1 MPDRLRVLH
10 VTTGLSVGGAEMM
23 LLKVTS
29 QSDLSRFEH
38 TVVSLGAEGTLA
50 PRFRDA
56 GMQVHSLDVSATRP
70 RLAALRSRIRAF
82 DPALIQGWMYHGNVA
97 ATLGRSLARSRAALA
112 WNIRQTLYDLRREKR
127 FTASVIR
134 AGALLSRL
142 PDAIVYNSAT
152 SAMQHEK
159 LGYDAR
165 RRRLIPNGFDCA
177 AFAPDAQTRARVRS
191 QLGLRESDVV
201 VGLVA
206 RFHPMKD
213 HMTFVAA
220 ASQVAA
226 IYPQARFLLVGRG
239 LHAPEAGILAALES
253 AGLAERT
260 TVEEERNDMTDVY
273 NALDIACSSSA
284 WGEGFS
290 NAIGEAMACGVP
302 CVVTDVGDSAAIVAQ
317 TGTVVASRD
326 PAGLA
331 AAIGELIAA
340 GPEKRQARGSAAR
353 LRIEEHYALPAVVA
367 QYESLY
373 DSLTRSGTSQRR
385 NSPPLPM
392 ADR

>member
-10 VTTGLSVGGAEMM
+10 VTTGLSIGGAEMM

-29 QSDLSRFEH
+29 QSDRSRFLH
-38 TVVSLGAEGTLA
+38 SVVSLGAEGSLA

-56 GMQVHSLDVSATRP
+56 GMEVHSLNISATRP
-70 RLAALRSRIRAF
+70 RLAALRSRIRTF

-97 ATLGRSLARSRAALA
+97 ATLGRALARSRAALA

-127 FTASVIR
+127 LTAGVIR
-134 AGALLSRL
+134 TGALLSRL
-142 PDAIVYNSAT
+142 PDAIVYNSST

-165 RRRLIPNGFDCA
+165 RHKLIPNGFDCT
-177 AFAPDAQTRARVRS
+177 AFAPDAQARARVRS
-191 QLGLRESDVV
+191 QLRFRESDVV
-201 VGLVA
+201 VGLVS

-220 ASQVAA
+220 AAQIAT

-239 LHAPEAGILAALES
+239 LRAPETGILAALEN
-253 AGLAERT
+253 AGLGKRT
-260 TVEEERNDMTDVY
+260 TVEDERDDMVDVY

-317 TGTVVASRD
+317 TGIVVAARD
-326 PAGLA
+326 TARLA
-331 AAIGELIAA
+331 AAVGELVAV
-340 GPEKRQARGSAAR
+340 GPEGRRARGAAAR
-353 LRIEEHYALPAVVA
+353 LRIEEHYALAAVVA

-373 DSLTRSGTSQRR
+373 ESLTRSGTSRR
-385 NSPPLPM
+385 HNSPSLPM
-392 ADR
+392 TDR